1 MKYTSFGFSGTLY
14 QWFDLGS
21 QGVSGLLTNQ
31 TPSPRLSN
39 QNWSSIGLRPS
50 SIQPRVCPL
59 YPKPRSGFFCIFML
73 KLGLPSFLPLQWC
86 PIHSST
92 SSWYLAHFLS
102 FAFPCALPRVLWG
115 PAWSVAWWNL
125 TQWSGRNC
133 IDVVLA
139 GNFSY
144 LPRSLQVPSQLRWW
158 GGHTLPWVVC
168 GASSQLLGV
177 GGLRFVVTLLGVDG
191 SGNTLS
197 NCLER
202 QAAAEEMFQGSPPW
216 REEDMT
222 GSYFCPR
229 DGGLQ
234 DLVIHCKQ
242 AGLKSSCGGTPL
254 SWCRIRWSVVV
265 MFSPI

>member
-21 QGVSGLLTNQ
+21 QGVSGLSTNQ

-59 YPKPRSGFFCIFML
+59 YPKPPSGFFFASLVEAGIA
-73 KLGLPSFLPLQWC
+73 
-86 PIHSST
+86 IHSST

-133 IDVVLA
+133 TDVLA
-139 GNFSY
+139 GNFNY
-144 LPRSLQVPSQLRWW
+144 LPRSLQVSIQLWWW
-158 GGHTLPWVVC
+158 GGQTLP
-168 GASSQLLGV
+168 
-177 GGLRFVVTLLGVDG
+177 
-191 SGNTLS
+191 
-197 NCLER
+197 
-202 QAAAEEMFQGSPPW
+202 
-216 REEDMT
+216 
-222 GSYFCPR
+222 
-229 DGGLQ
+229 
-234 DLVIHCKQ
+234 
-242 AGLKSSCGGTPL
+242 
-254 SWCRIRWSVVV
+254 
-265 MFSPI
+265 